1 MQIQQTINRELQKF
15 FYTISLQY

>member
-1 MQIQQTINRELQKF
+1 MQIQQTINRKLQKF